1 MYLYSLLVVALI
13 IAAIFLT
20 PVKRKV
26 WVATAFIGMAAI
38 GAIALSVMAFCNG
51 KVELAEFATS
61 LFGVERLS
69 VDILSSLFLCI
80 IAIASIATVL
90 YSRGYVANYLK
101 RFSPAHISMHYT
113 ALVALVISMMFVV
126 MSSGG
131 FSFLFAWELMTI
143 SSFILILFE
152 ADRQEVRRAALNYL
166 VMMHIGF
173 MFLVAGFVLLANH
186 TGSANFEALTI
197 YFKECNPLPIF
208 IIFFIGF
215 GMKSGVFPM
224 HIWLPEAHPAAPS
237 HVSAIMSGVMIK
249 TGIYGILRLM
259 QAIDHDINLLYNIGL
274 IILLAGIVTGLW
286 GIILASMQNDIKRLL
301 AYSSIENIGVILIGL
316 GIAAVGHAA
325 GSNLIGMC
333 GMCGALLHTL
343 NHSLFKTMLFFG
355 AGNIY
360 SKLHTTSMNQMGGLA
375 KYMPLTAIMMMIAT
389 VAICALPPLNGFVS
403 ELLIYIG
410 MFNGVSDGHELLY
423 SVGGIIALSLIGG
436 MVVLAF
442 TKLYGIVFLGSPRTT
457 HVAESEEVDGLRI
470 AAMAIPATFMLLIG
484 LFPQF
489 IIEPISTVAGGV
501 TGGDKSI
508 TIEHF
513 TPTLQAVSI
522 AGWTL
527 IILIALLYTLKYR
540 AQRRR
545 KIEVGPTWGCGF
557 TATNT
562 RMQYTGESYAE
573 GVESILA
580 KAMTKEHVDGRT
592 IDKSEIFPT
601 KHSYNIRHKDK
612 VDSLLGRWWVRLMH
626 RINEYVM
633 RLRTGRVNNYITFA
647 LVFLVAVLL
656 LTLFNLI

>member
-1 MYLYSLLVVALI
+1 MVALI
-13 IAAIFLT
+13 IAAIFIA

-26 WVATAFIGMAAI
+26 WVATTVIALVAI
-38 GAIALSVMAFCNG
+38 GAIALSVMAFDSG

-61 LFGVERLS
+61 IFGREYFA

-80 IAIASIATVL
+80 IAVASIATVL
-90 YSRGYVANYLK
+90 YSRGYVASYLK
-101 RFSPAHISMHYT
+101 RYPPSHISLHYT
-113 ALVALVISMMFVV
+113 ALVTLTISMMVVV

-143 SSFILILFE
+143 ASFILILFE

-173 MFLVAGFVLLANH
+173 MFLVVGFVLLSDA

-197 YFKECNPLPIF
+197 YFKEFNPLPLF
-208 IIFFIGF
+208 LIFFIGF
-215 GMKSGVFPM
+215 GMKSGIFPM

-249 TGIYGILRLM
+249 TGIYGIIRLM
-259 QAIDHDINLLYNIGL
+259 QAIDHDIELLYTIGL
-274 IILLAGIVTGLW
+274 IILLSGIITGLW
-286 GIILASMQNDIKRLL
+286 GVILATMQNDIKRLL

-316 GIAAVGHAA
+316 GVAAVGHAA

-360 SKLHTTSMNQMGGLA
+360 SKLHTTQMNKMGGLA
-375 KYMPLTAIMMMIAT
+375 KYMPLTAIMMMLAT
-389 VAICALPPLNGFVS
+389 IAICALPPLNGFVS

-410 MFNGVSDGHELLY
+410 MFNGVSDGQELLY
-423 SVGGIIALSLIGG
+423 SVAAIFALSLIGG

-442 TKLYGIVFLGSPRTT
+442 TKLYGMVFLGSPRST

-470 AAMAIPATFMLLIG
+470 AAMAIPAVFMLLIG

-489 IIEPISTVAGGV
+489 IIYPIATVAAAV
-501 TGGDKSI
+501 TGGDNSI
-508 TIEHF
+508 AVEHF
-513 TPTLQAVSI
+513 APTLQALSY
-522 AGWTL
+522 AGW
-527 IILIALLYTLKYR
+527 ALLLLIGLLFVLKYR

-545 KIEVGPTWGCGF
+545 KIECGPTWGCGF

-562 RMQYTGESYAE
+562 RMQYTGESYSE
-573 GVESILA
+573 GLENILA
-580 KAMTKEHVDGRT
+580 KAITKERIDGRT
-592 IDKSEIFPT
+592 IDKGEIFPT
-601 KHSYNIRHKDK
+601 QHSYNIQHKDK
-612 VDSLLGRWWVRLMH
+612 VDSLLGRWWVKLMH
-626 RINEYVM
+626 KINEYVM

-656 LTLFNLI
+656 LTLLGLI